1 MLNRLYI
8 KNYALIEELDVDFGN
23 GLNIITGETGA
34 GKSIIMDA
42 LSLILGSRADAESLR
57 DKNQKC
63 IVEAEFGIH
72 SKEIEQFL
80 LNNDFDAGQ
89 HCTIRREI
97 ASNGKSRSFIND
109 TPATLATI
117 KELTIQLV
125 DIHSQH
131 QTLDI
136 ANALNQFEVLDTFSE
151 LTEEM
156 ALFRKQYKQYKQL
169 TTELEEYKAQQAQ
182 QQKEYDYNKFL
193 FDELEKADL
202 KGDEESSLE
211 PQIEVLTNADGI
223 KKQLTQAFEVL
234 DSPDGVNALLKD
246 VNALLSKVKLQSED
260 FASLKTRVNSAYIEL
275 KDIADELSRVNE
287 EIQSDPE
294 KLMVLEDR
302 LNTINSLI
310 TKHRVKNSM
319 DLIQLKVE
327 LGDKLV
333 SVDELEGKIHAAE
346 KQLHLINEEL
356 VKSGNDLFKKRTKR
370 IPELEKKIAAILSD
384 LNMPHARLVV
394 DLKQSNEINAFG
406 NCTIDFLFT
415 ANKGEQPKP
424 IHKVASGG
432 EFSRMMLALKS
443 IMAGKR
449 QVQTM
454 IFDEIDTGVSGEVAG
469 KMGDLMKGISNHL
482 QVFAITHLP
491 QVAVK
496 GTKHYK
502 VVKSV
507 VGSKSVSKLI
517 LLDDN
522 NRVEEI
528 AKMLS
533 GEKLTPEAIA
543 NAKVLLQ

>member
-275 KDIADELSRVNE
+275 KDIADELSRVND

>member
-156 ALFRKQYKQYKQL
+156 ALFRKHYKQYKQL

-275 KDIADELSRVNE
+275 KDIADELSRVND

>member
-109 TPATLATI
+109 TPATLSTI

-370 IPELEKKIAAILSD
+370 IPELEKKIAAILGD

-394 DLKQSNEINAFG
+394 DLKQSNEINAYG

-415 ANKGEQPKP
+415 ANKGEHPKP

-507 VGSKSVSKLI
+507 LGSKSVSKLI